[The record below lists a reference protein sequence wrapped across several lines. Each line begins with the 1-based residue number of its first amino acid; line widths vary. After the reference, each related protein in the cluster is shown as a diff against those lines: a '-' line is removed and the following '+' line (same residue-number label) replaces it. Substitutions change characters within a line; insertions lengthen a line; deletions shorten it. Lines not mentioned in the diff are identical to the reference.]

1 MKDVPNSDLFY
12 SDLLVSG
19 VHSTFK
25 IVFPFYFIAVQ
36 PGFSVLLQHLSYLNA
51 YLLYLCWAD
60 VYITD

>member
-36 PGFSVLLQHLSYLNA
+36 PGFSVLLQHFFLSKCISIIPVLGRR
-51 YLLYLCWAD
+51 
-60 VYITD
+60 IHH